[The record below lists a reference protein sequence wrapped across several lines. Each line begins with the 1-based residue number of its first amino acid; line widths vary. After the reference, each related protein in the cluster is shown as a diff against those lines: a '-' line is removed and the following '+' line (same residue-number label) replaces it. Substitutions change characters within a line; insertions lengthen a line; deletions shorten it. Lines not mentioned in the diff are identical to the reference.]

1 MSQIIERLES
11 ILPKKK
17 LDIFGK
23 NSLLHS
29 TIPYYLLALLPAAGI
44 AASNP
49 NPYIFVAIIYAL
61 FPLLDEI
68 FSLDG
73 RNPSNE

>member
-44 AASNP
+44 AGNA
-49 NPYIFVAIIYAL
+49 NPYIFVAIIYAF

>member
-1 MSQIIERLES
+1 
-11 ILPKKK
+11 
-17 LDIFGK
+17 
-23 NSLLHS
+23 
-29 TIPYYLLALLPAAGI
+29 LPAAGI
-44 AASNP
+44 AGNA
-49 NPYIFVAIIYAL
+49 NPYIFVAIIYAF

>member
-17 LDIFGK
+17 LDIFGQ
-23 NSLLHS
+23 NSLIHS
-29 TIPYYLLALLPAAGI
+29 TIPYYLLALLLAAGI
-44 AASNP
+44 ASSNP
-49 NPYIFVAIIYAL
+49 NPYIFIAIIYAL

-68 FSLDG
+68 FSLDE